1 VATGTAVSGPQLGR
15 RARLG
20 ELIVAGLALVAIGI
34 VLLLWS
40 TAPALWRS
48 TPIEFL
54 FFGAG
59 TLALL
64 LGLVTLAIDRR
75 SVRRVTPPPPS
86 PPRASAP
93 SSESSLMALPALV
106 AGGSTPKPATASPE
120 PAPVPPLPDMAS
132 APVPAGLVTAS
143 PGTSTLLIP
152 FAGESVPAGP
162 VSASPSPGQTVS
174 RLVNRMDALQRV
186 APTAPSPSLPTIAAP
201 TPGPV
206 PSPLLLRL
214 TRVPVPPT
222 GAATALAA
230 RRCNDCGE
238 TLGSPPQ
245 FEPCADCGR
254 ALCERCYWR
263 TSSGPQA
270 HLCAACF
277 RDRSVPRPPTPA
289 ATFAKPEPAAS
300 ASAPSGRWFRLRR
313 PGN

>member
-1 VATGTAVSGPQLGR
+1 VATGSAVSGPKLGR
-15 RARLG
+15 KTRLG
-20 ELIVAGLALVAIGI
+20 ELIIAGLSLLAIGV

-54 FFGAG
+54 FFAAG

-64 LGLVTLAIDRR
+64 LGLVTSTLDRR
-75 SVRRVTPPPPS
+75 FARPISPS
-86 PPRASAP
+86 PPASPRARTT

-106 AGGSTPKPATASPE
+106 AEGPTPKGPSASPE
-120 PAPVPPLPDMAS
+120 PAPVPPFVATSS
-132 APVPAGLVTAS
+132 APAPAGLATAS
-143 PGTSTLLIP
+143 TGNSTLLIP

-162 VSASPSPGQTVS
+162 VLAAPGPGHTVS
-174 RLVNRMDALQRV
+174 RLVDRMDALERV
-186 APTAPSPSLPTIAAP
+186 APAPTSPSISSAAA
-201 TPGPV
+201 TAQGPV

-214 TRVPVPPT
+214 TRIPTPPIGT
-222 GAATALAA
+222 STAWAA

-238 TLGSPPQ
+238 PLGSPPQ

-270 HLCAACF
+270 HLCTACF

-289 ATFAKPEPAAS
+289 VTFAKPEPAAS